1 MKPGIVLFAHGSKDP
16 DWSRPFEQ
24 IAARLGRK
32 VPAAVVALAY
42 LEHGPSLNE
51 ALAALKAKG
60 AGSVRVVPV
69 FLGQGGHM
77 KNDLPRLVG
86 QARAAH
92 PGLDISLDRTI
103 GEEPAVIEAIAS
115 LIAGAR

>member
-1 MKPGIVLFAHGSKDP
+1 MRSGIVLLAHGSRDP

-24 IAARLGRK
+24 IAASLGK
-32 VPAAVVALAY
+32 KLPAAVVVLAY

-60 AGSVRVVPV
+60 ASSVRVVPL
-69 FLGQGGHM
+69 FLGQGGHV

-92 PGLDISLDRTI
+92 PGVDIALERMI
-103 GEEPAVIEAIAS
+103 GERPELIEAIAA
-115 LIAGAR
+115 LIAAAS